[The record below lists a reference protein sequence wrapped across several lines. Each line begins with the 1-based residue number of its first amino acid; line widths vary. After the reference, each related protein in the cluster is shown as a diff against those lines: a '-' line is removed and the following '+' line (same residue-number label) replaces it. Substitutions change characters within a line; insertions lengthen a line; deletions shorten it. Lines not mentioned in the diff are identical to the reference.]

1 MATTLV
7 YVFSFLLFIYFL
19 FIFVLLGV
27 LLVKYKMGTIH
38 QIVQN
43 VCMTLIVLGSM
54 SASMGV
60 LVWPA
65 RPLGLQP
72 DLPLVCVLHFSM
84 GSDAKLSQTP
94 LMSCLVA
101 KILLSLLF
109 LH

>member
-7 YVFSFLLFIYFL
+7 YLVFFLFIYFL

-43 VCMTLIVLGSM
+43 VCMTPIVLGSI

-72 DLPLVCVLHFSM
+72 DLPLVCVLHFLM
-84 GSDAKLSQTP
+84 GSDARLSQTP

-109 LH
+109 LL